1 MGDVLSK
8 GSLFPEELVTD
19 LIDKTKGKSVLAA
32 LSAQK
37 PIKFNGEKEFIFSM
51 DNEIDVV
58 AENGKKSH
66 GGISLEPVT
75 VVPIKVEYG
84 ARISDEFLY
93 ASEEEKIDVL
103 KNFNEG
109 FAKKLAKGID
119 IMAIH
124 GFNPRTGAPS
134 AVIGTNS
141 FAGKVLTKVEY
152 DSADPDTNVEDAIA
166 AIRGEEYD
174 VTGLALSETMR
185 SDLSKMKDSTGRK
198 LYPELSWG
206 REMGNM
212 NGLPTASGTTVN
224 YNGSPIRGL
233 TGDFET
239 CFKWGYSKKIP
250 MEIIK
255 YGDPD
260 NSGKDLKG
268 YNQVYIRCE
277 AYVGWGI
284 LIPES
289 FALIVKTLLGS
300 LTVDANISATTDL
313 LGKSVTN
320 LQSGIVVGS
329 DSVSGTLKYVT
340 DYTGFSGD
348 VSLQS
353 GNYLALHY
361 ASDEDVD
368 SITVEL
374 LGGSSGPVTLD
385 DDGLHVLRITDPAS
399 QSIKVTLTKGS
410 ETATKTYSL
419 AGLVLQNS

>member
-124 GFNPRTGAPS
+124 GFNPRTGAAS
-134 AVIGTNS
+134 TVIGTNS

-174 VTGLALSETMR
+174 VTGLALSEPMR

-329 DSVSGTLKYVT
+329 DNVSGTLKYVT
-340 DYTGFSGD
+340 GYTGFSGD

-399 QSIKVTLTKGS
+399 QSIKVTLAKGS